1 VEQPLEWDRGE
12 DAQKLRRV
20 VELAGWLQAKPD
32 GAPFTRPD
40 VLALSSWARYADQ
53 AEHTFNTAFRS
64 ATDLLAG
71 FGIDVEWIGDAY
83 RTRRRIR
90 LTPEERQALLVA
102 LSVADPGEPWG
113 DDDALPFGL
122 GIDRRAAEA
131 VLDCAA
137 ELDVVV
143 AAIHERRAVEIG
155 HRGTRRRV
163 DPYGIGFRG
172 GRWYLIGRDHRR
184 DRTRVFG
191 LGRSGPDPAP
201 AVAVGEPGAVV
212 PPEDLDVTAVLE
224 TALDPTRWADWSPVR
239 AVLRVDGAALDLADR
254 FLGRDAGTPDPPR
267 PDPDGG
273 SVVVE
278 ARTRTVEHL
287 DVEGLVHAMAALRT
301 HAVLL
306 EPPEAVAALRAHLQA
321 IVDLDVDAAPDLGPS
336 ADPPRPTPAT
346 AAGIT
351 TATPPSRVGGGRL
364 TAARRWRVITTALAL
379 GEGRDGAVTI
389 EEIARLTD
397 TTSAQARAA
406 LEQYAGCSVVHD
418 GEDDFVHPGLTI
430 TGPGTGPDGGT
441 VSVTAPWLLGQW
453 QPTPAQALRLLVA
466 ATAALALSAA
476 TRPTDPGRADPDARL
491 RTAQQ
496 KLARYLAVTLG
507 HRDGGAGEL
516 HRLVAVAAPSAPP
529 IVREIA
535 AVIARGRTVVVVTGD
550 GMGTLG
556 ERTTELDPV
565 QVRFVTDR
573 WVLEGRVRWRD
584 PAPDHG
590 DDGSPAP
597 AGSAEIVRMPIDVIR
612 RVEEGPDDADPD
624 PPDAPA
630 EPVDAPVVVTLD
642 LDPGALWML
651 DPYPVHALDRT
662 GDGRVRITATIPDA
676 VELRTLLLCIGARG
690 RLREPAAL
698 RRRPAEIARAML
710 DRHSA

>member
-1 VEQPLEWDRGE
+1 
-12 DAQKLRRV
+12 
-20 VELAGWLQAKPD
+20 
-32 GAPFTRPD
+32 
-40 VLALSSWARYADQ
+40 
-53 AEHTFNTAFRS
+53 
-64 ATDLLAG
+64 
-71 FGIDVEWIGDAY
+71 
-83 RTRRRIR
+83 
-90 LTPEERQALLVA
+90 
-102 LSVADPGEPWG
+102 
-113 DDDALPFGL
+113 
-122 GIDRRAAEA
+122 
-131 VLDCAA
+131 
-137 ELDVVV
+137 
-143 AAIHERRAVEIG
+143 
-155 HRGTRRRV
+155 
-163 DPYGIGFRG
+163 
-172 GRWYLIGRDHRR
+172 
-184 DRTRVFG
+184 
-191 LGRSGPDPAP
+191 
-201 AVAVGEPGAVV
+201 
-212 PPEDLDVTAVLE
+212 
-224 TALDPTRWADWSPVR
+224 
-239 AVLRVDGAALDLADR
+239 
-254 FLGRDAGTPDPPR
+254 
-267 PDPDGG
+267 
-273 SVVVE
+273 VVE

-453 QPTPAQALRLLVA
+453 QPTPAHALRLLVA

-516 HRLVAVAAPSAPP
+516 HRLIAVAAPSAPP

-676 VELRTLLLCIGARG
+676 VELRTLLLCIGAQG